1 MKLDILRTYGHI
13 KPSTSLGG
21 VMKNKA
27 QTWFLREI
35 DDMFVLHNENAS
47 RIRVVSGS
55 REPISLVAAKRLIR
69 QDFKDR
75 GYRVIGMD
83 RVVVVTVVPV
93 RPSKKSAPKKGK

>member
-21 VMKNKA
+21 VVKNKA

-93 RPSKKSAPKKGK
+93 RPASKKSISKKK